1 MARIP
6 RLASVLALAT
16 SVLSVTALNPAA
28 AGTQVVWGIDIDANA
43 CQLAVTVHND
53 DVDGAIIPKVF
64 YTIDG
69 YGSGQLLRTGSDFLG
84 KRHYNDHYLLSGP
97 LPAGARGSVTA
108 YDPFKPALSASTS
121 TSTATAFEQPGA
133 AEFDFPGVPMATAN
147 FVVADGGD
155 CKSSLGSIRG
165 AAFEDRN
172 MNGKWDAGEPKM
184 GLAWYKV
191 TDGGNWHVCG
201 WIGGDSTYG
210 VPVKAGRY
218 YVLPVNLMGY
228 RTTTPRI
235 RATVEAGQAA
245 LGIDIGYV
253 KDPGAKPEACDAY
266 NPPRPGMPKILE
278 AANRAGTFTL
288 LMTAVNKAG
297 LVDTLNGDGPL
308 TVFAPTDE
316 AFAKLPAGAV
326 EALLDNPVS
335 LKSILLHHVIA
346 GDYRAVDVAQQKS
359 IKMMNGAPA
368 TIKAAGHAVWIDDS
382 RIVAADI
389 LADNGVIHVIDSVL
403 LPPTK

>member
-1 MARIP
+1 MARIT
-6 RLASVLALAT
+6 RLATVLALAT
-16 SVLSVTALNPAA
+16 SILSITAPHPVA
-28 AGTQVVWGIDIDANA
+28 AGTQVVWGIDIDANT

-84 KRHYNDHYLLSGP
+84 KRHYNDHYLLPGP

-108 YDPFKPALSASTS
+108 YDPLKPFLSAST
-121 TSTATAFEQPGA
+121 AFEQSRA
-133 AEFDFPGVPMATAN
+133 AETDFPGVPMATAN
-147 FVVADGGD
+147 FFVADRGD
-155 CKSSLGSIRG
+155 CQSSLGSIRG
-165 AAFEDRN
+165 AAFQDRN

-184 GLAWYKV
+184 SLAWYKV

-201 WIGGDSTYG
+201 WVGGDSTYG

-218 YVLPVNLMGY
+218 YVLPVNLLGY

-245 LGIDIGYV
+245 LGNNIGYV
-253 KDPGAKPEACDAY
+253 KDPGAKPETCDAY
-266 NPPRPGMPKILE
+266 SPPRSGMPTILE
-278 AANRAGTFTL
+278 TANRAGTFTL

-297 LVDTLNGDGPL
+297 LVDMLNGDGPL

-326 EALLDNPVS
+326 EDLLDDPVS

-346 GDYRAVDVAQQKS
+346 GDYRAVDVARQKS
-359 IKMMNGAPA
+359 IQTMNSRPA
-368 TIKAAGHAVWIDDS
+368 SIKVAGHAIWIDDS

-403 LPPTK
+403 LPPAK